1 MPMIKPIDNTR
12 TYFSRAGKA
21 SLSKFKILM
30 DKEKI
35 LKGETTFGGFH
46 KVKSEPQISEPQ
58 LGKMIAEE
66 LDSLKSV
73 GFI

>member
-1 MPMIKPIDNTR
+1 MTKQIDNTR

-35 LKGETTFGGFH
+35 LKGEKIPVTMH
-46 KVKSEPQISEPQ
+46 KIRSEPQISEPQ

-73 GFI
+73 VFI